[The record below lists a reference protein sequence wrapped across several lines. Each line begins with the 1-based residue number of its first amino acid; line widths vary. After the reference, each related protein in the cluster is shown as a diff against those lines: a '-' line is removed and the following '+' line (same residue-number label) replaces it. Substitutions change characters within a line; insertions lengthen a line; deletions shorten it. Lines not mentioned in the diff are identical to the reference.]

1 MQKTCLRGQRAYFD
15 GYELTEQD
23 VAVMPPLF
31 YCFGACLLLLLHGFV
46 AKQVSLILL
55 LSK

>member
-15 GYELTEQD
+15 GCELTEQD